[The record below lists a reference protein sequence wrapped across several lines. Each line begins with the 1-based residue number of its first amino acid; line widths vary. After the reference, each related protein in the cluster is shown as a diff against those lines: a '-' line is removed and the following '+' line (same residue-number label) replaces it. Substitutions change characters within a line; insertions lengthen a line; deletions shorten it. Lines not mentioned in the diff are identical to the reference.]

1 MRPSLRVTNT
11 LSGTLVARGL
21 SFTMLAELTGLP
33 YRRVLRIAKPD
44 SNPPIRQALRIAAV
58 LDLPI
63 ERFFRL
69 RPVPTSPARRRRRA

>member
-11 LSGTLVARGL
+11 LGEILASRGL
-21 SFTMLAELTGLP
+21 SYATLAELTGIP
-33 YRRVLRIAKPD
+33 YRRVLRIAQRR
-44 SNPPIRQALRIAAV
+44 SNPPLRQALEIAAV

-69 RPVPTSPARRRRRA
+69 RATESTERRRRRR